1 MSTLPT
7 AVDGARTGPPVSLQ
21 ETADR
26 EASLRPRV
34 LAWSGPGGWRD
45 SRPLL
50 VPRSIIRPPTVDDG
64 FSLIELMVVLLVL
77 GILTAIAVP
86 TFLGT
91 EDAANDRSAQ
101 SNLVTAFTDAR
112 AQFEKSGQ
120 TYDVQ
125 GLPSAGMLATDLGDD
140 QPNMTFKAGS
150 LGPNFT
156 TGGSSA
162 SASDISVAVSPDGS
176 GVVLAAF
183 SVPGNCFYIVDNSAD
198 LGSLAAP
205 PYAGATLTPVAH
217 AVSGPLGLPTKAGT
231 SYVSVSGDVDK
242 SDCNASTP
250 TASGAGATAD
260 LQNAGF
266 PGVTDP

>member
-1 MSTLPT
+1 MNSLSTG
-7 AVDGARTGPPVSLQ
+7 VDGAGVGSS
-21 ETADR
+21 ASFR
-26 EASLRPRV
+26 EADDADASKRPRV

-50 VPRSIIRPPTVDDG
+50 VPRALVCPPDADAG

-91 EDAANDRSAQ
+91 KNAADDRSAQ

-112 AQFEKSGQ
+112 AQFQKGQ

-125 GLPSAGMLATDLGDD
+125 GLPSAALLATNLEND
-140 QPNMTFKAGS
+140 QLDMTFKAGT
-150 LGPNFT
+150 LGPNYT
-156 TGGSSA
+156 TGGSSS
-162 SASDISVAVSPDGS
+162 SASDISVGVSPDGS
-176 GVVLAAF
+176 GVVLAAY

-198 LGSLAAP
+198 LGSLVAP